1 MILTKKN
8 QRRRTGKRTEIDLST
23 QRNRQTSRHLTLI
36 PSLHRLFGIIQ
47 MLPKYFIISLSLYF
61 FAVVAHAEYERSDFL
76 ERNSNLAESKP
87 KIYKHLSGG
96 VTTFS
101 DTPPARGAYTILN
114 ESCFACGL
122 NSNIDW
128 HTTKLYLNDYSGEID
143 AASEMYRLESSLV
156 RAVIHAESGFRPLA
170 KSKKGA
176 VGLMQ
181 LMPDTARELG
191 VTDARVPSYNIRGGT
206 RYLAGLLMKFRGD
219 INLAVAAYHA
229 GPMAV
234 EKHKGI
240 PPYAETAA
248 YVQRVNI
255 LYKRYKSVS

>member
-1 MILTKKN
+1 M
-8 QRRRTGKRTEIDLST
+8 
-23 QRNRQTSRHLTLI
+23 
-36 PSLHRLFGIIQ
+36 
-47 MLPKYFIISLSLYF
+47 
-61 FAVVAHAEYERSDFL
+61 
-76 ERNSNLAESKP
+76 
-87 KIYKHLSGG
+87 
-96 VTTFS
+96 
-101 DTPPARGAYTILN
+101 
-114 ESCFACGL
+114 

-219 INLAVAAYHA
+219 IDLAVAAYNA

-234 EKHKGI
+234 ESIKGYRRMLRLQPTFNELI
-240 PPYAETAA
+240 YCINATRA
-248 YVQRVNI
+248 
-255 LYKRYKSVS
+255 SVSWLLKYPRPREIACSICLIFRFWSFAF

>member
-76 ERNSNLAESKP
+76 ERNSNLAES
-87 KIYKHLSGG
+87 
-96 VTTFS
+96 TFS

-219 INLAVAAYHA
+219 IDLAVAAYNA